1 MYATRPGLSF
11 QSSKEEEEER
21 GKYNVLP
28 AAFISGK
35 SAQYN
40 KTSGSNEHLYISI
53 HEREVILPG
62 LT

>member
-1 MYATRPGLSF
+1 M
-11 QSSKEEEEER
+11 
-21 GKYNVLP
+21 LP

-40 KTSGSNEHLYISI
+40 KTSGNNEDLYISI

-62 LT
+62 PT